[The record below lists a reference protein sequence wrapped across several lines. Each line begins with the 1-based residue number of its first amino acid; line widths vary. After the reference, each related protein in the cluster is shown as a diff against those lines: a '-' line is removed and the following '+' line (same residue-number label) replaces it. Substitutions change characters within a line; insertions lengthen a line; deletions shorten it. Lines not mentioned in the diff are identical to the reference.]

1 MATSTKHFVPDLRMR
16 LKALRY
22 MIAGENQTLFAAKI
36 GIEVKRW
43 NNFERGS
50 PLSKEIAI
58 LLVQKIP
65 GLTLDWLFLG
75 KEDGLT
81 GTRQTELTDALRA
94 VAGPGKLTTSA
105 AGARR

>member
-1 MATSTKHFVPDLRMR
+1 MV
-16 LKALRY
+16 
-22 MIAGENQTLFAAKI
+22 AGDNQTSFAARI

-81 GTRQTELTDALRA
+81 RTRQLELADAMKA
-94 VAGPGKLTTSA
+94 VAGAGKPTTSA
-105 AGARR
+105 RAGR